1 MKVMHAWH
9 QQIEPVAHA
18 ALASTAAAMERVVAM
33 TRTTSTMGRHAVRWR
48 REQGTSVC
56 AAAQSM

>member
-18 ALASTAAAMERVVAM
+18 AMASTAAAMERVVC
-33 TRTTSTMGRHAVRWR
+33 H
-48 REQGTSVC
+48 EPHHLYQG
-56 AAAQSM
+56 